1 MMKVWQ
7 CGFCTIEVAN
17 TVIVA
22 EYVPRPA
29 VVRVSYLAGRAYS
42 SRRTGRWAHGGE
54 RMLHERFIG
63 LLRRSCRRGGLHRP
77 ATTVCS
83 VSVLLSAHVASSCRQ
98 IIKNTQRTWAMEQLM
113 LLRAPDHLQ
122 ELATLGNRTTHADP
136 CSTKPADTQ
145 AAITS
150 PDDDKLPELLRRAAM
165 DDDKTVIMTFT
176 NEAFAAPNSLLDLF
190 LHSFRVGVR
199 TEPLLKHLVIVAVD
213 AKAYERCNQ
222 VHPFCYQLPVQQGTD
237 YSAEL
242 PFMKDNYL
250 DMMWRRNRFQ
260 ARVLSLGY
268 SFVFTDVDI
277 VWFRNP
283 LLRIPVA
290 VDLAMTCDRF
300 YGNNPYDLNKRA
312 NGGFVYARAS
322 ARTVAF
328 YEDWYAARAAYPG
341 KNEQDLFDKLKLEL
355 SVRHG
360 VTVQFVDTAY
370 LGGFCDRRKGRDF
383 NKLCTYHGNC
393 LYGLKMKLKRLAEV
407 FADWNKFRAN
417 NALTD

>member
-1 MMKVWQ
+1 MAARGCSMRDLLGFFVGAAVAAACIVLLQ
-7 CGFCTIEVAN
+7 PSAPCPPCDLSTFSNVTTHAPPCPCGLV
-17 TVIVA
+17 
-22 EYVPRPA
+22 VPA
-29 VVRVSYLAGRAYS
+29 D
-42 SRRTGRWAHGGE
+42 HQE
-54 RMLHERFIG
+54 H
-63 LLRRSCRRGGLHRP
+63 
-77 ATTVCS
+77 ATTLGNGTTHAAPGPCR
-83 VSVLLSAHVASSCRQ
+83 LVA
-98 IIKNTQRTWAMEQLM
+98 LV
-113 LLRAPDHLQ
+113 DHRQ
-122 ELATLGNRTTHADP
+122 ELATSGNGTTHADP
-136 CSTKPADTQ
+136 CSTKPADT
-145 AAITS
+145 AATS
-150 PDDDKLPELLRRAAM
+150 PGDDKLPELLRRAVM

-213 AKAYERCNQ
+213 AKAYDRCNQ
-222 VHPFCYQLPVQQGTD
+222 VHPICYHLPVQQGTD

-355 SVRHG
+355 SARHG

-393 LYGLKMKLKRLAEV
+393 LYGLKMKLKRLNEV